1 MRVSGFR
8 SRLIFRRRGGGR
20 EVLDVVGVPTQRCS
34 AEAPPEQPDNIE
46 LLSVDG
52 YSQE

>member
-20 EVLDVVGVPTQRCS
+20 ELLDVVGMPTRRS
-34 AEAPPEQPDNIE
+34 AEAPAEQSNDLGLPR
-46 LLSVDG
+46 VDD
-52 YSQE
+52 YTHE